1 MKRILKEKTK
11 ELIIGEMEQLE
22 TMRRKRGIKVS
33 TLCSETG
40 VSSRT
45 YARLKKGS
53 AIIWDYSSC

>member
-1 MKRILKEKTK
+1 MKRVFKEKTK

-40 VSSRT
+40 ISSRT

-53 AIIWDYSSC
+53 AII